1 MRLPSLAPLTP
12 SGLIDATTP
21 FIPTRRY
28 ALVLGGALAAA
39 PFAHA
44 LLQWMAV
51 LGARTI
57 LVCVGAADGTA
68 EVAAAESAAAAVE
81 AAHPGS
87 CAISVRA
94 VGPFAGDAF
103 GSSDAA
109 ALTVGLLE
117 HAAEQGVPLLALLL
131 SAAIVT
137 ARPAYAC
144 ALHGNGQ
151 RIQGLGGVIVAIR
164 GLEAQ
169 AWAAQSAAT
178 ARCACATLATPA
190 TTVNRTQS
198 PSPPGMVSHAAWYPT
213 RPDIPRGLISHAA

>member
-87 CAISVRA
+87 CAISVHA
-94 VGPFAGDAF
+94 VGPFAGDAV

-109 ALTVGLLE
+109 ALTVGLLS
-117 HAAEQGVPLLALLL
+117 HAAEQGVPLLAPLL

-137 ARPAYAC
+137 AC
-144 ALHGNGQ
+144 A
-151 RIQGLGGVIVAIR
+151 
-164 GLEAQ
+164 
-169 AWAAQSAAT
+169 
-178 ARCACATLATPA
+178 
-190 TTVNRTQS
+190 
-198 PSPPGMVSHAAWYPT
+198 PSLRAS
-213 RPDIPRGLISHAA
+213 R